1 MISNAEIE
9 ELADGLMRKYLAAKK
24 RVCTQIDIE
33 DFCTHFLNLQIAYAN
48 FAEDDMDKIGFLSD
62 GITPLRIHDDSGKVM
77 KALYPARTIVIEKH
91 LLNPSEVTRRRFTIA
106 HEGSHHIFNL
116 HCLQPVG
123 ACFNTVY
130 DKEANYTLEQFK
142 QRFSL
147 PESQTDRM
155 AACLLM
161 PRFLVIERL
170 KRENND
176 SKIKVYGESI
186 IHRCDKALMQ
196 KLADSFGASYS
207 AFFIRLRELKLFQEC
222 DIDEYIEREL
232 MPGGESFV

>member
-9 ELADGLMRKYLAAKK
+9 ELADGLIKKYLAKK
-24 RVCTQIDIE
+24 KNVCTQIDIE
-33 DFCTHFLNLQIAYAN
+33 EFCTKFLKLQIAYAN

-62 GITPLRIHDDSGKVM
+62 GKTPLQIRDDSGKVLR
-77 KALYPARTIVIEKH
+77 ALYPAKTIVIEKH
-91 LLNPSEVTRRRFTIA
+91 LLNPSEVTRQRFTIA

-116 HCLQPVG
+116 HCLQPVN
-123 ACFNTVY
+123 ACFSTVY

-147 PESQTDRM
+147 PESQNDRM

-161 PRFLVIERL
+161 PRFLVTERL
-170 KRENND
+170 TRENND
-176 SKIKVYGESI
+176 CKIKVYGESV

-232 MPGGESFV
+232 IPESEPLI